1 MPGAPRAIYG
11 LVIVA
16 TVVAGTGGRPAR
28 ADEPVAAAHVSALG
42 GMIKRHGSIG
52 ADVFF
57 DLGHKGFRLTLGAPL
72 RFHPESGLRREDWDE
87 RGDYGRVVREVSLS
101 RADRG
106 LFLRVAPLS
115 GYQMGVGNLVSQFRS
130 TLDPDHWRTGFE
142 GAYHGTTGGVDV
154 FVDSVLDPEVLGGRL
169 HVRPFSFLHPDG
181 LFGRFEVGGTL
192 AGDVAAPAEH
202 VRVGGTR
209 SLDSA
214 GLPRVTRRD
223 VTAMGVDAR
232 WPVFRGREAEV
243 VPYFAMAQ
251 AGDGSGW
258 HAGLALDLRPGRKV
272 RFGLQGEFRRLGAG
286 YVAPYFDSLYMVD
299 RWDLGGVPKAGA
311 VRADEVP
318 RRYGFGTG
326 LTLAIDGVFAAF
338 VLLDLDGDG
347 RFTTLR
353 AGANATITRRV
364 QVTLTYLSRGIPR
377 FSRVVTPDRVVFAV
391 SCDLALSRLFTA
403 FASYAR
409 DPAVH
414 RSGPDLGGYGSSDTL
429 LAGLRFSFGNR

>member
-1 MPGAPRAIYG
+1 M
-11 LVIVA
+11 VA
-16 TVVAGTGGRPAR
+16 TLLAAIGGGRAR

-42 GMIKRHGSIG
+42 GMIKRQGAIG

-57 DLGHKGFRLTLGAPL
+57 DLGHRGFRLTVGAPL
-72 RFHPESGLRREDWDE
+72 RFHPDSGLRREDWDE
-87 RGDYGRVVREVSLS
+87 RTDYGRVVREVSCS
-101 RADRG
+101 RPDRG
-106 LFLRVAPLS
+106 LLLRVAPLS
-115 GYQMGVGNLVSQFRS
+115 GYQMGVGNLVSQFHS

-142 GAYHGTTGGVDV
+142 GAYHGTAGGVDV

-192 AGDVAAPAEH
+192 AGDVDAPADH
-202 VRVGGTR
+202 VRAGGAR
-209 SLDSA
+209 SLDGT

-251 AGDGSGW
+251 AGEGSGW
-258 HAGLALDLRPGRKV
+258 HAGLALDLRPRRKV

-299 RWDLGGVPKAGA
+299 RWDFGGAPKATA
-311 VRADEVP
+311 VRSAEVP

-326 LTLAIDGVFAAF
+326 LMLAMDGAFAAF

-347 RFTTLR
+347 RFTTLK

-364 QVTLTYLSRGIPR
+364 QVNATYLSRGIPR

-391 SCDLALSRLFTA
+391 SCEVTLSRLFTV
-403 FASYAR
+403 FALYVR
-409 DPAVH
+409 EPAVH

-429 LAGLRFSFGNR
+429 LAGLRVSFGNR